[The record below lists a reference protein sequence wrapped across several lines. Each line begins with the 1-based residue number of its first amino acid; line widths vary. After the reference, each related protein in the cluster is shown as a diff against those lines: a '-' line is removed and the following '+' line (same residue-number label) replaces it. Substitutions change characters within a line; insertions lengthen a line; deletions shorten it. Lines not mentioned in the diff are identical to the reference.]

1 MTNRV
6 ISYVGLGSNL
16 ANPLA
21 QVEQACQC
29 IEAIQSTQ
37 VLSRSP
43 WYSSTAVGPGDQP
56 DYVNGVIKI
65 ETELSADSLL
75 DALQSIENQQGRTRE
90 IRWGA
95 RTLDLDILLYG
106 NSIIMSERLEI
117 PHPRIEERNFV
128 VFPLY
133 DLDSE
138 LLLPDG
144 RKVAQLKHQLT
155 SVGITRLT

>member
-1 MTNRV
+1 MTGRV
-6 ISYVGLGSNL
+6 ISYIGLGSNL

-21 QVEQACQC
+21 QVEQACKC
-29 IEAIQSTQ
+29 IEAIPNTQ
-37 VLSRSP
+37 VVSCSP
-43 WYSSTAVGPGDQP
+43 WYSSKAVGPGDQP
-56 DYVNGVIKI
+56 DYVNGVVKI
-65 ETELSADSLL
+65 ETELSADQLL
-75 DALQSIENQQGRTRE
+75 DALQAIENQQGRTRD

-106 NSIIMSERLEI
+106 NSIITNERLEI

-144 RKVAQLKHQLT
+144 KKVAQLKHQLT
-155 SVGITRLT
+155 SDGITRLT